1 MYVYGCT
8 PHRWTSWERVWKET
22 AYRMFY
28 PIVCAQW
35 FNKFGTVDGT
45 LPKLDAF
52 KLLPVGTRVRPQTS
66 PAEAPVVVF
75 VVFRE
80 PRSASLD
87 VGLGAAPPR
96 ARRAAEPPNIPKHQG
111 AHTLGRGAAELP
123 HHRGRQLGAQHRHRQ
138 SRLREG
144 GRDRRVEELHQR
156 HDGPLA
162 QRVLREGDLGPG
174 QDLRLPPGL
183 QQHERVDVHD
193 ARGVRHRPGKI

>member
-1 MYVYGCT
+1 MGVMKKAFCVWVAMYVYGCT

-45 LPKLDAF
+45 LPQLDAF

-80 PRSASLD
+80 PRSASPTRRRTR
-87 VGLGAAPPR
+87 GCPAAR
-96 ARRAAEPPNIPKHQG
+96 ATRRGTPEHPETPRRAHLRSRRRRTTSSSGATTGSATSPPSKPP
-111 AHTLGRGAAELP
+111 TRRRTRSSCGRTSPTA
-123 HHRGRQLGAQHRHRQ
+123 
-138 SRLREG
+138 
-144 GRDRRVEELHQR
+144 
-156 HDGPLA
+156 
-162 QRVLREGDLGPG
+162 
-174 QDLRLPPGL
+174 
-183 QQHERVDVHD
+183 
-193 ARGVRHRPGKI
+193 